1 MEIDLQE
8 DLKAINGQLDGLMNE
23 LNKVNNARTT
33 LTQQIQ
39 NLNGVAMYLRGKLP
53 PEEAQTIPEPPEQV
67 ADSDELDRS
76 VEYPTK
82 EGTWHKE

>member
-8 DLKAINGQLDGLMNE
+8 DLKAINGQLEGLVNE

-39 NLNGVAMYLRGKLP
+39 NLNGVAMYLRGKMP
-53 PEEAQTIPEPPEQV
+53 PEEAQTIPAPPEQV
-67 ADSDELDRS
+67 TDSDELDRS
-76 VEYPTK
+76 VEYPTD
-82 EGTWHKE
+82 EGT

>member
-1 MEIDLQE
+1 MIPLYHSDLFVKE
-8 DLKAINGQLDGLMNE
+8 NVGTE
-23 LNKVNNARTT
+23 
-33 LTQQIQ
+33 QQIQ

-82 EGTWHKE
+82 EGT

>member
-8 DLKAINGQLDGLMNE
+8 DMKVINGQLESLITE

-53 PEEAQTIPEPPEQV
+53 PEEAQTIPAPPEQV
-67 ADSDELDRS
+67 TDSDELDRS
-76 VEYPTK
+76 VEYPTE
-82 EGTWHKE
+82 EGT